1 TNSRILHKF
10 MLKPE
15 VVYKE
20 REFLVINKPAGLL
33 VHKTTKF
40 SDEATLVDWLLT
52 NYPEV
57 KGVGDDPKNRPGIV
71 HRLDRATSGVMII
84 PRNQEYF
91 EYLKNLFK
99 EKRVKKTYLALVY
112 GKPKDKMGVID
123 KPIGLKQGSIKRTVF
138 GGKMKKEAVTE
149 YRIISGFRCPFV
161 AKALAGRR
169 VLGARGREKS
179 FQDFSLL
186 KVAPK
191 TGRTHQI
198 RVHLASVG
206 CPVLNDPIYAPKREK
221 VGTGRLMLH
230 ALTIEFIQKNGRGMR
245 FEADPPKEFGEI
257 IKELESRSHKG

>member
-1 TNSRILHKF
+1 MKTKISWVASSVVERCPDKTEVIGSIPMLPTLISSFSPRCPLKDRGRWFDSIHAHKF

-112 GKPKDKMGVID
+112 
-123 KPIGLKQGSIKRTVF
+123 
-138 GGKMKKEAVTE
+138 
-149 YRIISGFRCPFV
+149 
-161 AKALAGRR
+161 
-169 VLGARGREKS
+169 
-179 FQDFSLL
+179 
-186 KVAPK
+186 
-191 TGRTHQI
+191 
-198 RVHLASVG
+198 
-206 CPVLNDPIYAPKREK
+206 
-221 VGTGRLMLH
+221 
-230 ALTIEFIQKNGRGMR
+230 
-245 FEADPPKEFGEI
+245 
-257 IKELESRSHKG
+257 